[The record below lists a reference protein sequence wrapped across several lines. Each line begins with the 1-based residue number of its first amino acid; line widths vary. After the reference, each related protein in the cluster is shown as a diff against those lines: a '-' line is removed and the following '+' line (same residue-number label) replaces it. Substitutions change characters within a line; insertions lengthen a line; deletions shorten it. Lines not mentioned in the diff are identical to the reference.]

1 MRVGRVAALGKHLR
15 CGDAPFRVRGAT
27 YGTFAPRFDGARFP
41 HPAEVDADFGA
52 MAAAGF
58 NTVRIYTVPPP
69 DVLDLAAEHGLKL
82 LVGLDYHDWR
92 MEPVPGRAAGRRILD
107 AGRAAAAAAMSQ
119 VAGHPEV
126 LGIAV
131 GNEVPGD
138 IVRVHGIGSVE
149 RTLSAIVAEVHSA
162 DPEMLSCYVSF
173 PTTEYVEVEGQDF
186 VCFNVFLER
195 PDALRRYLRHLQRV
209 AGDKPLVLT
218 ELGLAAAVHGEE
230 AQAASLRSQLRL
242 VDECGLAGAT
252 IFSWTDEWNV
262 GGTDVDGWGFGI
274 TTAERRPKPALG
286 VARRWARSTLHGLRP
301 RWPRISV
308 VVCTYNAAATINQ
321 CLDSLMRCDYPNLE
335 ILVADDGSTDATP
348 DLARRYPVRLLEL
361 PHEGLSTARNC
372 GIAASTGEIVAFL
385 DADAACDPEWPFHL
399 ALSLEDENVVA
410 TGGPNLPFPDA
421 GFVERVVAASPGG
434 PVEVLLSDDRAEHV
448 PGCNMAFRKEA
459 LDEIGCFDPVYTA
472 AGDDVDVCWKLLDR
486 GYEIA
491 FSPAAQVLHHRRATV
506 KGYLRQQVGYGKAER
521 LMASRHKHR
530 FNRIGQA
537 RWAGF
542 IYARPNVLSRLLR
555 PVVYHGSMGT
565 APFQPVVGR
574 RSDGALAGV
583 GACLPLLL
591 LVALL
596 GALAPFDARWLAA
609 PVAALLA
616 VLAYAVG
623 VAVRPPRSEAWP
635 LGFRLLVAAMHV
647 AQPFARLWGRLR
659 GKAPQPL
666 PRVAPQPWIGERTV
680 WLNALAQ
687 ELAARGC
694 RTQPGEA
701 HEPWDLSVRRTP
713 FVSARLTTAVHW
725 QWTPSYRI
733 AVRPRAVLSVPL
745 GVALA
750 TAAAVG
756 AWYGIVFT
764 SALAVAAAGDAALLV
779 GSARKSL
786 RRTTQGAWTRSHD
799 PRSARDLEAVLRDRL
814 VPDTAGDT
822 AYVQEPV

>member
-1 MRVGRVAALGKHLR
+1 M
-15 CGDAPFRVRGAT
+15 RGAT

-41 HPAEVDADFGA
+41 HHAQVDADFGA

-58 NTVRIYTVPPP
+58 NTVRIYTPPSP

-92 MEPVPGRAAGRRILD
+92 MEPVPGRAAARRILD
-107 AGRAAAAAAMSQ
+107 AGLAAADAAMSQ
-119 VAGHPEV
+119 VGGRPEV

-162 DPEMLSCYVSF
+162 DPEMLACYVSF

-195 PDALRRYLRHLQRV
+195 PEALRRYLRHLQRV

-218 ELGLAAAVHGEE
+218 ELGLAAALHSEE
-230 AQAASLRSQLRL
+230 VQAASLQSQLRL

-262 GGTDVDGWGFGI
+262 GGTDVEGWGFGI
-274 TTAERRPKPALG
+274 TTAERRPKPALSA
-286 VARRWARSTLHGLRP
+286 ARRWARSNLHGLRP

-308 VVCTYNAAATINQ
+308 VVCAYNAATTIDE
-321 CLDSLMRCDYPNLE
+321 CLGSLARCDYPNLE
-335 ILVADDGSTDATP
+335 ILVADDGSTDDTR

-361 PHEGLSTARNC
+361 PHGGLSTARNH
-372 GIAASTGEIVAFL
+372 GIAASTGDIVAFL
-385 DADAACDPEWPFHL
+385 DSDAACDPEWPYHL

-448 PGCNMAFRKEA
+448 PGCNMAFRKDA
-459 LDEIGCFDPVYTA
+459 LDEIGYFDPVYTA

-486 GYEIA
+486 GHEIA

-574 RSDGALAGV
+574 RSEGALAGL

-596 GALAPFDARWLAA
+596 GVLAPFDPRWLAA

-616 VLAYAVG
+616 VLAYAVA
-623 VAVRPPRSEAWP
+623 VAVRPPRSEARP
-635 LGFRLLVAAMHV
+635 LRFRFLVAALHV
-647 AQPFARLWGRLR
+647 AQPFARLWGRMR
-659 GKAPQPL
+659 GRVPQPL
-666 PRVAPQPWIGERTV
+666 PRVGPQPWVGERAV

-694 RTQPGEA
+694 RAQPGEA

-713 FVSARLTTAVHW
+713 LVNARLTTAVHW
-725 QWTPSYRI
+725 GWTPSHRI
-733 AVRPRAVLSVPL
+733 ALRPRPVLSVAL

-750 TAAAVG
+750 TTVAVS
-756 AWYGIVFT
+756 AWYGIVVS
-764 SALAVAAAGDAALLV
+764 SALAIAAVGDAALLAR
-779 GSARKSL
+779 SARESL

-799 PRSARDLEAVLRDRL
+799 PRTARDLEAVLRDRL
-814 VPDTAGDT
+814 VPDTAPRLVPET
-822 AYVQEPV
+822 AAESAYVQEPV